1 MFEGIK
7 STYSGFKNNLGFI
20 ASFFANEEI
29 TRLRV
34 FIIWSLGAA
43 LPSLF
48 IAWTINNWQIHVP
61 GVEVG
66 ANQPNTIV
74 PMLVGSSILPILFT
88 FTKGLRGYHSNFNSV
103 IQAIFSKFR
112 KKTSEEL
119 IEDFGPELAARKLD
133 RVNRAFYFAAFLSL
147 ELLIVG
153 WDLSLYPFLGTMSGL
168 GLFGYIS
175 DNLLL
180 GAYVLILEGI
190 YTIFDGLIDAP
201 DVYELKVEVPNIKG
215 IVPSVFMTAT
225 TVEDTEE
232 VDEIEVDL
240 WDEDEG

>member
-7 STYSGFKNNLGFI
+7 STYSGFRNNLGFI
-20 ASFFANEEI
+20 ADFFANEDI

-34 FIIWSLGAA
+34 FIIWSLGAMI
-43 LPSLF
+43 PSLF

-66 ANQPNTIV
+66 TNQPNTIV

-88 FTKGLRGYHSNFNSV
+88 FTKGLRGYHSSFNKV
-103 IQAIFSKFR
+103 IEGIFSKF
-112 KKTSEEL
+112 KKKSTDELEKEFSEEV
-119 IEDFGPELAARKLD
+119 AALKINK
-133 RVNRAFYFAAFLSL
+133 VNRAFYFSAFLSL

-153 WDLSLYPFLGTMSGL
+153 WDLALYPFLGAMSGL

-190 YTIFDGLIDAP
+190 YTIFDGLVEAP
-201 DVYELKVEVPNIKG
+201 DVYELKVEVPDIKG
-215 IVPSVFMTAT
+215 MVPSVFMTAT
-225 TVEDTEE
+225 VEELKETDQL
-232 VDEIEVDL
+232 EVDL